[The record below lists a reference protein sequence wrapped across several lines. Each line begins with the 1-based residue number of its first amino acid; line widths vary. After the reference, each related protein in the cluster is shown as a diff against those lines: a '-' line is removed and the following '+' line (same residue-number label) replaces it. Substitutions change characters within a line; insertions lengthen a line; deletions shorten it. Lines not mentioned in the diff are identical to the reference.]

1 MIGSRIFTW
10 RTPRGVARFFSALL
24 VFSSLFAIT
33 SSASAQILVLSPHPD
48 DDILTSAGV
57 IHRARAAGTV
67 VWVMYMT
74 NGDYAPTGTAWGYR
88 REDEAAAAES
98 MLGVADDNLVFLGY
112 PDGSLQGLYSA
123 FFNTPYV
130 PAEHGYQGDRPI
142 LETMSTVAYARRGLG
157 DTDYHHFAFG
167 TAASNMGS
175 NVLADLVHFLA
186 NRRPTDI
193 YTVGRCDRHADH
205 NTTYEFLLSA
215 LQQVRATA
223 PTYDPYI
230 WQTIVWAGFNV
241 AEMPNPPDADDWPLA
256 PNPATLFTEPVRVAA
271 CLSSNSLVW
280 SQRQS
285 LVVPAPM
292 LEANFDNNL
301 KAQAIE
307 QHVTQGGFNPV
318 TVRSRND
325 GHISAFVHRDE
336 FFYRARASAAPAPRD
351 PGARP
356 FPVDAGVDSG
366 VRDAGTTDS
375 GVDSGSGTVLDSG
388 STLDSGTPDAGAI
401 DSGTRDGGAIDSGA
415 TADSGSAVGLDSGPQ
430 ASDAAAQVADAARA
444 AADAGASSDGASGAT
459 PDAGT
464 SAWPEDDDLDQDI
477 DDLLT
482 DDAGEGA
489 KRRKDAGCSLTGT
502 GSSAE
507 SQLGILLLGAFSA
520 LLARRRAR
528 RSRADTASNR
538 SSRV

>member
-1 MIGSRIFTW
+1 
-10 RTPRGVARFFSALL
+10 P
-24 VFSSLFAIT
+24 
-33 SSASAQILVLSPHPD
+33 ASAQILVLAPHPD
-48 DDILTSAGV
+48 DDILTSGGV
-57 IHRARAAGTV
+57 IYRARQAGTA
-67 VWVMYMT
+67 VWIMYMT

-112 PDGSLQGLYSA
+112 PDGSLQTLYSN

-130 PAEHGYQGDRPI
+130 PTEHGYQGDRPI
-142 LETMSTVAYARRGLG
+142 LETLSTVAYARRGLG

-167 TAASNMGS
+167 TAATNMGS
-175 NVLADLVHFLA
+175 NVVADLVHFLS

-193 YTVGRCDRHADH
+193 YTVGRCDRHSDH

-215 LQQVRATA
+215 LQQVRTSA
-223 PTYDPYI
+223 PSYDPYI

-256 PNPATLFTEPVRVAA
+256 PNPGTAFTEPVRVAA
-271 CLSSNSLVW
+271 CLSSNALVW
-280 SQRQS
+280 AQRQS

-307 QHVTQGGFNPV
+307 QHVTQGGFNPI

-351 PGARP
+351 PGSRP

-366 VRDAGTTDS
+366 ARDAGTDA
-375 GVDSGSGTVLDSG
+375 GVDSGSDSGLDSG
-388 STLDSGTPDAGAI
+388 SDSGTQDGGAT
-401 DSGTRDGGAIDSGA
+401 DSGNQDGGAIDSGA
-415 TADSGSAVGLDSGPQ
+415 PADGGTSVVLDAGSEG
-430 ASDAAAQVADAARA
+430 SDAATQMADAAA
-444 AADAGASSDGASGAT
+444 ASA
-459 PDAGT
+459 DAGT
-464 SAWPEDDDLDQDI
+464 SGDGTSGAAPEAGSSDDDDLDQDI
-477 DDLLT
+477 DDVLT
-482 DDAGEGA
+482 GDAGQGA
-489 KRRKDAGCSLTGT
+489 KGRKDSGCSITEA
-502 GSSAE
+502 GSSAQ
-507 SQLGILLLGAFSA
+507 SQLGIVLLGALSA
-520 LLARRRAR
+520 LFIRRRAR
-528 RSRADTASNR
+528 HHRDARAANMR
-538 SSRV
+538 SS